1 MLSRPHRTAASFVA
15 ACAVAVSAAP
25 SRACSVC
32 QCGDP
37 LYNQQGA
44 GSQEAETFNV
54 YLEGSAFT
62 KSSGVLPEAPS
73 APPDPGD
80 RERSFDRSLT
90 LYGSWTPV
98 PRVTL
103 TASVPFRWITIDTK
117 LADGESETANNR
129 GFGDTSFYLA
139 TVLWR
144 DVEHHPMSWLEIR
157 GMVKA
162 PTGQSERK
170 IAGEADPHAQ
180 VGTGSWDFG
189 FGLSGGHHFERFALY
204 ANVFYRINTL
214 GSLDYQYGDVV
225 LANLIATSEARAIS
239 ALGGA
244 LLRPGVELNFRY
256 AGHDQFEGD
265 FYRSSGGSIVNVT
278 PFLEIPFALRDDERA
293 PWLRLA
299 ARIPL
304 GDGGLFGHQHESFN
318 YLVGVGVPF

>member
-1 MLSRPHRTAASFVA
+1 MLSRPRRFAAAIAV
-15 ACAVAVSAAP
+15 ACAVFSASP

-44 GSQEAETFNV
+44 GSQGTEGFNF

-62 KSSGVLPEAPS
+62 KSSGVLPDAPGEV
-73 APPDPGD
+73 PDPGD

-90 LYGSWTPV
+90 LYASWTPV

-103 TASVPFRWITIDTK
+103 TASVPFRWITIDGK
-117 LADGESETANNR
+117 LADGETETANNR
-129 GFGDTSFYLA
+129 GFGDTSLYLT

-144 DVEHHPMSWLEIR
+144 DLEHKPTTWLEIR

-162 PTGQSERK
+162 PTGRSDEK
-170 IAGEADPHAQ
+170 IGGEADPHIQ

-204 ANVFYRINTL
+204 ANLFYRINTL
-214 GSLDYQYGDVV
+214 GSLHYEYGDVF
-225 LANLIATSEARAIS
+225 LANLIATSEARPVS
-239 ALGGA
+239 ALGGV

-256 AGHDQFEGD
+256 AGHDQFQND

-278 PFLEIPFALRDDERA
+278 PFLEVPFTLRDDERA

-299 ARIPL
+299 TRMPL
-304 GDGGLFGHQHESFN
+304 GDGGLFGHQHESFT